1 MCRDGLNRDRDDQ
14 EELANLRWHWDMA
27 YEIGLSG
34 DTWSARFLGG
44 SGSLKAGSADELR
57 RLIWADYAS
66 RKAVAASAGS
76 QDGTPGDGVGAG
88 ERALRRLLDEGLI

>member
-1 MCRDGLNRDRDDQ
+1 MCRDGLNRGRDDQ
-14 EELANLRWHWDMA
+14 DELADLRWHWDRA
-27 YEIGLSG
+27 YEIDLSA
-34 DTWSARFLGG
+34 DTWTARFLGG
-44 SGSLKAGSADELR
+44 PGSLEAGSAEELR

-66 RKAVAASAGS
+66 RKAADASGVS